1 MNEWKSVNERFFF
14 YVFLY
19 PALEI
24 VSKVGNLY
32 LQIVEEDIDIHGG
45 QKRVFLVIY
54 CVLFL
59 LG

>member
-1 MNEWKSVNERFFF
+1 MNGKDERVWKSVNERFFF
-14 YVFLY
+14 NVFLY

-45 QKRVFLVIY
+45 QKRVF
-54 CVLFL
+54 
-59 LG
+59 